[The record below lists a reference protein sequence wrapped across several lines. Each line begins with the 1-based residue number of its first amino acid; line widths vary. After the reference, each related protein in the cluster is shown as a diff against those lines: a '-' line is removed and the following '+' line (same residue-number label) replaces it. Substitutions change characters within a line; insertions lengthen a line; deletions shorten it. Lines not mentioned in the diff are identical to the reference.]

1 MPTVLT
7 EADVAT
13 LRVAKVVDARG
24 TGCPGPLLEAKKAMP
39 GVAVGQVLEL
49 WSSDPQTKA
58 DVEAWSGK
66 VGHGFLGALPAQGY
80 DRVMVRRAK

>member
-1 MPTVLT
+1 MSTVLT
-7 EADVAT
+7 EADVAA
-13 LRVAKVVDARG
+13 LRVAKIVDARG

-39 GVAVGQVLEL
+39 GVAVGEVLEL

-66 VGHGFLGALPAQGY
+66 VGHGFLGAAPAQGY
-80 DRVMVRRAK
+80 ERVLIRRAK

>member
-13 LRVAKVVDARG
+13 LSVAKVVDARG

-80 DRVMVRRAK
+80 DRVLIRRAK